1 MDRSSPSSWR
11 CDSPAP
17 PRLRAG
23 GPPGDGLGPRSRD
36 GFAAGPRGR
45 PGAGSRRLLLGAV
58 VAVGVVGVVGAV
70 GACRMEERPDEV
82 PPAVEAPA
90 PLPPAAAPGA
100 DPEDRG
106 PEEAPPVLGVGE
118 PFWVGDGTRAAEL
131 RAVFPSARA
140 VDAYLDRG
148 EPAVR
153 TEDGRVW
160 ALGDIL
166 VSVEYPEAGPRAI
179 WRVAGPEEVIGRY
192 LERIREAA
200 GAGEHAPL
208 RELGILPLEVRHCCA
223 VEPSRAVPPEE

>member
-1 MDRSSPSSWR
+1 M
-11 CDSPAP
+11 
-17 PRLRAG
+17 
-23 GPPGDGLGPRSRD
+23 
-36 GFAAGPRGR
+36 
-45 PGAGSRRLLLGAV
+45 
-58 VAVGVVGVVGAV
+58 VAVGVVGVAGAV

-82 PPAVEAPA
+82 PPAAEAPA
-90 PLPPAAAPGA
+90 PLPPATAPGA
-100 DPEDRG
+100 DPVGRG
-106 PEEAPPVLGVGE
+106 PEEDPPALGVGE

-166 VSVEYPEAGPRAI
+166 VSVEYPGAGPRAI
-179 WRVAGPEEVIGRY
+179 WRVAGPEEVIDRY

-200 GAGEHAPL
+200 GTGEHAPL
-208 RELGILPLEVRHCCA
+208 RELGILPLEVQHCCA
-223 VEPSRAVPPEE
+223 GEPSRAVPPEE